1 MLFSKIVFFPRMT
14 WFHIIDLFCCVNSW
28 IYRFLYHPCLNPVFR
43 LLARNSPA
51 RGKFPPSGIL
61 HFKVNGTRFRLS
73 TNQSN
78 YLTKLAYWNGAQ
90 NFEYSSLFEE
100 ICKQSVAFMDIGA
113 NIGYFTVLAGKSNLM
128 IKIVAFEPARGPLH
142 FLRKNVAL
150 NFNQNDRIKVES
162 LALSDKSGKI
172 TFNDVRNPK
181 YRYLKYNLAGEGNIG
196 LEVKNREIVN
206 YEVDTITLDNYV
218 ASTGF
223 IPDLI
228 KIDTEGTEHL
238 ILGNGLQTIRTA
250 RPIIICEILYN
261 RIEKQLD
268 SIFLPENYL
277 LFYHKE
283 KGLEPTGKLQRD
295 NDNGVRN
302 AFLVPVEKKALIASF
317 LLKQH

>member
-1 MLFSKIVFFPRMT
+1 
-14 WFHIIDLFCCVNSW
+14 
-28 IYRFLYHPCLNPVFR
+28 
-43 LLARNSPA
+43 
-51 RGKFPPSGIL
+51 
-61 HFKVNGTRFRLS
+61 
-73 TNQSN
+73 
-78 YLTKLAYWNGAQ
+78 
-90 NFEYSSLFEE
+90 
-100 ICKQSVAFMDIGA
+100 MDIGA
-113 NIGYFTVLAGKSNLM
+113 NIGYFTVLAGKSNPN

-142 FLRKNVAL
+142 YLQKNVAL
-150 NFNQNDRIKVES
+150 NFSDKNMVQIES
-162 LALSDKSGKI
+162 MALSDKSGKI

-196 LEVKNREIVN
+196 VEVKNREIVN

-218 ASTGF
+218 SSTGF

-268 SIFLPENYL
+268 TIFLPENYL
-277 LFYHKE
+277 LFYHTE
-283 KGLEPTGKLQRD
+283 KGLEPTVKLQRD

-302 AFLVPVEKKALIASF
+302 AFLVPVEKHALIASF
-317 LLKQH
+317 FVKQH